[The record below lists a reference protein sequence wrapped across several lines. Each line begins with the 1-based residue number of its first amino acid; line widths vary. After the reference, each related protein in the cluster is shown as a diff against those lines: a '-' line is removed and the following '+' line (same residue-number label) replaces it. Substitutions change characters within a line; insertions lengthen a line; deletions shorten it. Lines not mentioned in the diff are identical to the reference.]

1 MSMHFSLLFMILVL
15 AFLMGCALS
24 QAQGLNTSYQPSF
37 QDDDKADF
45 ILNNSYIVLNA
56 IQVTP
61 DVSNGA
67 LIVNMSGRALYGKQF
82 KLWSENKG
90 ITRASFNSTFVIN
103 ISPQTVPGG
112 EGLAFIIAADHNL
125 PQNSEGQWLGIVN
138 AETNGSGTAN
148 IVAVE
153 FDTRKSYT
161 EDLDDNHVGL
171 DVNSINSI
179 KQVSLTNFGLNLSA
193 GNDTLVNVIYD
204 GKNMTVFVSL
214 RDKDGVV
221 SRRNQAFSE
230 SIDLSAYLPQNVF
243 VGFSASTSS
252 VTQLNCVKSWVFQGS
267 DIGDGSNKLLWVYI
281 TAPLVTIL
289 LMSIAFLL
297 LWKLIYRKKQL
308 VDSYDNVEEE
318 IKGSSMAPL
327 KFRLKELKRA
337 TGNFNPKNKLG
348 KGGFGTVYRGTLNNK
363 EVAVKRISKK
373 STQGKQE
380 FIAEVKTIGNLNH
393 KHLVK
398 LIGWCYESREFLL
411 VYELMPNSS
420 LDKYIFSDK
429 KIGVEGSMSATMKW
443 ETRVSVIYGVAQALD
458 YLHNGCKNRVLHRD
472 IKASNIMLDSE
483 FNAKLGD
490 FGLARTIL
498 KSDQTHHSTKEIAG
512 TPGYMAPESIL
523 TGRATVE
530 TDVYAFGVLVMEVVC
545 GRKPGNQIL
554 DSDYSSGIAN
564 WLWELYGY
572 GRILD
577 GVDPKLEEEYQ
588 VEEVECML
596 LLGLG
601 CCHPNP
607 HHRPSMKTVLQV
619 LTGEAAPPNVPT
631 KRPNFVWPAMPPSF
645 NASDC
650 SLAGGQ
656 LAPFSDMDGR

>member
-327 KFRLKELKRA
+327 KFR
-337 TGNFNPKNKLG
+337 
-348 KGGFGTVYRGTLNNK
+348 
-363 EVAVKRISKK
+363 
-373 STQGKQE
+373 
-380 FIAEVKTIGNLNH
+380 
-393 KHLVK
+393 
-398 LIGWCYESREFLL
+398 
-411 VYELMPNSS
+411 
-420 LDKYIFSDK
+420 
-429 KIGVEGSMSATMKW
+429 
-443 ETRVSVIYGVAQALD
+443 
-458 YLHNGCKNRVLHRD
+458 
-472 IKASNIMLDSE
+472 
-483 FNAKLGD
+483 
-490 FGLARTIL
+490 
-498 KSDQTHHSTKEIAG
+498 
-512 TPGYMAPESIL
+512 
-523 TGRATVE
+523 
-530 TDVYAFGVLVMEVVC
+530 
-545 GRKPGNQIL
+545 
-554 DSDYSSGIAN
+554 DYSSGIAN